1 MSVHRNLHSGLAR
14 PMVVV
19 VVVVV
24 AATESARR
32 VRDLG
37 ALFVVSARGRL
48 GAGCRAPRGE
58 LMRDHGT

>member
-1 MSVHRNLHSGLAR
+1 M
-14 PMVVV
+14 V

-37 ALFVVSARGRL
+37 ALFVVPPVAGL
-48 GAGCRAPRGE
+48 APGAALRE
-58 LMRDHGT
+58 VS

>member
-14 PMVVV
+14 PMV

>member
-14 PMVVV
+14 PMVV

-37 ALFVVSARGRL
+37 ALFVVPARGRL
-48 GAGCRAPRGE
+48 GSGCRSARCA
-58 LMRDHGT
+58 DA

>member
-1 MSVHRNLHSGLAR
+1 
-14 PMVVV
+14 MVVV